1 MGCKTLTPPE
11 PPEIDASKLS
21 NVSLPDEVPSVDA
34 LKAKA
39 QNPGISDKLK
49 AAGDGIAS
57 NIKDKVSGFSP
68 SGIADKV
75 KGAVTGIIG
84 GVKDQIT
91 GVIDGAKNAFN
102 NIKNFKPGLPKL
114 NNPASAFE
122 AAKAKGLSSNLA
134 KIGGR
139 QNLRANALCGNK
151 FNQEAGKVNNSINS
165 KATDFTKGLTSSD
178 KRKMKT
184 DPTFAQEKVDEGIAT
199 TTAGVQTETEA
210 AVNPTAGEDKEDRD
224 IQSKTQSDYLET
236 LTKSGDCAPGYTLNL
251 LKCMDHLLKTSYH
264 WMDLT
269 VHASRTIQNSTKF
282 RGGDGYYP
290 VRSAA
295 ERFVEQHVREK
306 LISGLKV
313 LWEKSSGCE
322 AENFPS
328 ASAIWPPDNMMYA
341 DVICTFSKIYRD
353 EYYTSPFVAWKRQ
366 EIPKKGKWF
375 PEGVDWDFIEHY
387 FIMWKNGRFM
397 EKEYLQYGTSPF
409 VSPTLKKYHP
419 KCLSEFEKIV
429 KKDDFHSGYI
439 KPTMQERAAAL
450 GVEYKPYMIVL
461 DFKRGWLLGATAPW
475 PSNFIVTATFGK
487 DGIVKN
493 VKTDDPDPF
502 LRSLDWS

>member
-21 NVSLPDEVPSVDA
+21 NVSLPDGVPSVDA

-199 TTAGVQTETEA
+199 TTAGVQAETEA

-251 LKCMDHLLKTSYH
+251 LKCMNHLLMHSYF
-264 WMDLT
+264 WMDAT
-269 VHASRTIQNSTKF
+269 VRACRDIHKSTKLF
-282 RGGDGYYP
+282 GGDGYYDV
-290 VRSAA
+290 VRIA
-295 ERFVEQHVREK
+295 EFFVEQHVRDK
-306 LISGLKV
+306 LISGLKTV
-313 LWEKSSGCE
+313 WEKSSGCE
-322 AENFPS
+322 AENFPT

-353 EYYTSPFVAWKRQ
+353 IYWSSPYIAWTRQ
-366 EIPKKGKWF
+366 QIPKKGKWW
-375 PEGVDWDFIEHY
+375 GVDWDFIEHY
-387 FIMWKNGRFM
+387 FLMWKNGRFM
-397 EKEYLQYGTSPF
+397 KKEYLQYGTSPL
-409 VSPTLKKYHP
+409 VSPVMDKAYP
-419 KCLSEFEKIV
+419 NCLSEFENIVERDEFHDGIFAKILMA
-429 KKDDFHSGYI
+429 K
-439 KPTMQERAAAL
+439 RAEAL
-450 GVEYKPYMIVL
+450 GVEYKPHMIVVDYNDL
-461 DFKRGWLLGATAPW
+461 ALGCTTPW

-493 VKTDDPDPF
+493 VKTGDPDPF
-502 LRSLDWS
+502 LQSLDWS